1 MFDRAADEVTRRA
14 PRASDEAEDREIIGF
29 GGAAGEE
36 DFVGRGIE
44 QRGGLLAGVFQSLA
58 CVSAGV
64 MTGGGIAGSVA
75 EVRPHRFPH
84 GGKHGRRGV
93 VIKVNAIHPP
103 TRSRSQTAGDG
114 TAPQWSKSCR
124 PLPSFYSVFGSPG
137 FLTSQKYTATT
148 ARKPIKPIR

>member
-1 MFDRAADEVTRRA
+1 MTRRA
-14 PRASDEAEDREIIGF
+14 ACTTNEAEDREIVGF
-29 GGAAGEE
+29 GGAAGEKH
-36 DFVGRGIE
+36 FVGRGIE

-58 CVSAGV
+58 GVSAGV
-64 MTGGGIAGSVA
+64 VTGGGIAGSVA
-75 EVRPHRFPH
+75 EERPHRFPH

-93 VIKVNAIHPP
+93 VIEVDAIHPP

-148 ARKPIKPIR
+148 ARKPINPIR